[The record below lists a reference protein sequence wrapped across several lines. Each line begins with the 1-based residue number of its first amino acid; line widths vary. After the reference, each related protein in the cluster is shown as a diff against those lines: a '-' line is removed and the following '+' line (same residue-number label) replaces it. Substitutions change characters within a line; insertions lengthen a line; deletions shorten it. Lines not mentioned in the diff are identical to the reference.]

1 MKIVYSLI
9 IFLISLYY
17 LKILKNKIRI
27 KKQFDIYLSSLKK
40 LKVASNNSDET
51 KIILDKISLSG
62 IKLIG
67 YILVLLVPYLFC
79 FLTFFG
85 LLKNYPFSIIISCLP
100 YFYYF
105 TIKNESI

>member
-1 MKIVYSLI
+1 MKIVYLLI
-9 IFLISLYY
+9 SFLISLYY
-17 LKILKNKIRI
+17 LKILKKKIRI
-27 KKQFDIYLSSLKK
+27 KKQFDIYLSSLTK

-51 KIILDKISLSG
+51 KIILDKISISG
-62 IKLIG
+62 IKLIV

-79 FLTFFG
+79 FLTLFG
-85 LLKNYPFSIIISCLP
+85 LLKNYPFSIIFSCLP